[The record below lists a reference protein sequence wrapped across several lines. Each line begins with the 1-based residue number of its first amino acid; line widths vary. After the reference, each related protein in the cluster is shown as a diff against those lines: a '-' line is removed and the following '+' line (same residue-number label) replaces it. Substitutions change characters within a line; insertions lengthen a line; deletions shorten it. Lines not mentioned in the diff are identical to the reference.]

1 MTPNRHLV
9 IFVKAPRL
17 GRVKSRLARE
27 IGAVEATRC
36 YRVLAARAIRRL
48 ARDTR
53 WRTSLWIAPDSAARA
68 PTVWPPNLKRF
79 GQGGGDLGSRMA
91 RPFRKLPPGPAV
103 LVGTDVPDLGLAE
116 VARAFALL
124 GRHAAVFGPALD
136 GGFWLVGLRRR
147 PHLVLPFAGVRWS
160 TVHALLDTI
169 ANMGE
174 AKVALLD
181 ALGDV
186 DVAEDYRRWLK
197 REG

>member
-9 IFVKAPRL
+9 IFLKAPRL
-17 GRVKSRLARE
+17 GRVKTRLARE

-36 YRVLAARAIRRL
+36 YRVLAAQVIRRL
-48 ARDTR
+48 AGDRR
-53 WRTSLWIAPDSAARA
+53 WRTSLWIAPDAAARA
-68 PTVWPPNLKRF
+68 PTVWSPRLKRF
-79 GQGGGDLGSRMA
+79 GQGGGNLGSRMA
-91 RPFRKLPPGPAV
+91 RPFRKLRPGPVV
-103 LVGTDVPDLGLAE
+103 LVGTDVPDLSAAE

-147 PHLVLPFAGVRWS
+147 PRLVVPFAGVRWS
-160 TVHALLDTI
+160 TVHALLDAI

-174 AKVALLD
+174 ARVALLD

-186 DVAEDYRRWLK
+186 DLREDYRRWL
-197 REG
+197 RRGG